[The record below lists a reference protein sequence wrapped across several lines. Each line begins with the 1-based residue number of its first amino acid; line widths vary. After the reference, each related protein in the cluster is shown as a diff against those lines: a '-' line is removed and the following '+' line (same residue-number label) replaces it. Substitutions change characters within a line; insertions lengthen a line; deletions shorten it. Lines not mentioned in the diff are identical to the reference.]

1 MLSTGDTEK
10 DLQLSK
16 EGVGAGDDSI
26 DAAAEPAS
34 FQVRFWGVRGSVPTP
49 GPDTVRYG
57 GNTSCVEVLCGGRR
71 IIIDGG
77 TGLRVLGQAMM
88 KEGTLDADILLS
100 HTHLDHIEGF
110 PFFVPAFGAG
120 NQFRIW
126 AGHLLPET
134 TLEKTLGRLMSAPLF
149 PVPLEAF
156 GNQVRYYDFR
166 AGDRLILSEA
176 IGVRTTKLDHP
187 NDAVGY
193 RIEYGGRSICYIS
206 DTCHRAGET
215 NQNIVNLIR
224 GTDLVIY
231 DSMFNEMEFADRPH
245 WGHSTW
251 EEAIRLSKLADAR
264 QLALFHHDP
273 IRTDDDLDVLAAT
286 AAALLPGTFV
296 AKEGQLLNIGAMAA

>member
-1 MLSTGDTEK
+1 MTESEEK
-10 DLQLSK
+10 
-16 EGVGAGDDSI
+16 
-26 DAAAEPAS
+26 AAAESA
-34 FQVRFWGVRGSVPTP
+34 FNVRFWGVRGSVPTP
-49 GPDTVRYG
+49 GASTVRYG

-88 KEGTLDADILLS
+88 KEGAVEADILLS

-110 PFFVPAFGAG
+110 PFFVPAFVAG

-156 GNQVRYYDFR
+156 GQQVRYYDFR
-166 AGDRLILSEA
+166 AGDRLILSDA
-176 IGVRTTKLDHP
+176 IRVKTAMLDHP

-193 RIEYGGRSICYIS
+193 RIEFGGRSICYIS
-206 DTCHRAGET
+206 DTCHRAGQT
-215 NQNIVNLIR
+215 NHNIVNLIR
-224 GTDLVIY
+224 GSELVIY
-231 DSMFNEMEFADRPH
+231 DSMFNEVEFADRPH

-251 EEAIRLSKLADAR
+251 EEAIRLAQLAGVKR
-264 QLALFHHDP
+264 LALFHHDP
-273 IRTDDDLDVLAAT
+273 IRSDDDLDVLAAT
-286 AAALLPGTFV
+286 AAELRPGTLV
-296 AKEGQLLNIGAMAA
+296 AKEGQTLDICAIAA

>member
-1 MLSTGDTEK
+1 VIEK
-10 DLQLSK
+10 L
-16 EGVGAGDDSI
+16 G
-26 DAAAEPAS
+26 EPEAKS
-34 FQVRFWGVRGSVPTP
+34 AFKVRFWGVRGSVPTP

-57 GNTSCVEVLCGGRR
+57 GNTSCVEVLCGDRR

-77 TGLRVLGQAMM
+77 TGLRLLGQSMM
-88 KEGTLDADILLS
+88 QEGVVNADILLS

-156 GNQVRYYDFR
+156 GTQVQYYDFR
-166 AGDRLILSEA
+166 AGDRLVLSDTVS
-176 IGVRTTKLDHP
+176 VRTAMLDHP

-193 RIEYGGRSICYIS
+193 RIGFGGRSICYIS
-206 DTCHRAGET
+206 DTCHRMGQT

-224 GTDLVIY
+224 DADLVIY
-231 DSMFNEMEFADRPH
+231 DAMFTEEEFAERPH

-251 EEAIRLSKLADAR
+251 EEAIRLV
-264 QLALFHHDP
+264 QLANARRLVLFHHDP
-273 IRTDDDLDVLAAT
+273 ARTDAELDTLAET
-286 AAALLPGTFV
+286 AALRQPGTVV
-296 AKEGQLLNIGAMAA
+296 AMEGQTIDV

>member
-1 MLSTGDTEK
+1 MPVTENFGEANP
-10 DLQLSK
+10 S
-16 EGVGAGDDSI
+16 S
-26 DAAAEPAS
+26 P

-49 GPDTVRYG
+49 GPETVRYG
-57 GNTSCVEVLCGGRR
+57 GNTSCVEVLCGGRL

-77 TGLRVLGQAMM
+77 TGLRLLGRSMM
-88 KEGTLDADILLS
+88 EEGAVTADILLS

-126 AGHLLPET
+126 AGHLLPDT

-156 GNQVRYYDFR
+156 GTQVRYYDFR
-166 AGDRLILSEA
+166 AGDSLALGDGIT
-176 IGVRTTKLDHP
+176 VQTTMLDHP

-193 RIEYGGRSICYIS
+193 RIAYGGRSVCYIS
-206 DTCHRAGET
+206 DTSHKAGQT

-224 GTDLVIY
+224 DSDLVIY
-231 DSMFNEMEFADRPH
+231 DAMFTEDEFADRPH

-251 EEAIRLSKLADAR
+251 EEAIRLA
-264 QLALFHHDP
+264 QLANARRLVLFHHDP
-273 IRTDDDLDVLAAT
+273 ARSDDDLDMLAET
-286 AAALLPGTFV
+286 AAARQPGTIV
-296 AKEGQLLNIGAMAA
+296 AMEGRTLDI